1 MKKGSKSTKLV
12 SIAGGLGSQGKS
24 TLILLLAA
32 LTGSIPDFNVLV
44 VELEEKGK
52 IIQLRHQDLGSGK
65 FHNQT
70 CPYDIISLS
79 PESFHDLLPDYASNF
94 NLIFVEIPSIEP
106 TRLFVDTLLLSQFI
120 ICPIIG
126 NEKNFEANSAYFKML
141 ARVKRIK
148 STKGLEFEI
157 YAIFN
162 KYKFNENLNSYFNLA
177 KELRIHF
184 FSSVISLNEAFVQ
197 ELNTYL
203 TPETQNQE
211 LKILVSEF
219 IELIN
224 QSTLFHLI

>member
-1 MKKGSKSTKLV
+1 
-12 SIAGGLGSQGKS
+12 
-24 TLILLLAA
+24 
-32 LTGSIPDFNVLV
+32 
-44 VELEEKGK
+44 
-52 IIQLRHQDLGSGK
+52 
-65 FHNQT
+65 
-70 CPYDIISLS
+70 
-79 PESFHDLLPDYASNF
+79 
-94 NLIFVEIPSIEP
+94 
-106 TRLFVDTLLLSQFI
+106 
-120 ICPIIG
+120 
-126 NEKNFEANSAYFKML
+126 ML

-162 KYKFNENLNSYFNLA
+162 KYKFNEELNAYFNLA

-211 LKILVSEF
+211 LKLLVSEF

-224 QSTLFHLI
+224 Q